1 MCVCVCVC
9 VRACVCFKLVCIF
22 TIISNLQL
30 FSCLCTF
37 CCYCILIQDKFLN
50 YYFGMS
56 EQFSF
61 LAISIVNNLKFDSVG
76 NNQTK
81 QLLCDALAEWSVCVD
96 VVQLCSRWLHG
107 RCIRAHSRA
116 SQQQNILCWGGKLL
130 CLLAPFINPILF
142 LNLLIVYSC

>member
-1 MCVCVCVC
+1 MCVC

-37 CCYCILIQDKFLN
+37 CCYCILMQDKFLN

-81 QLLCDALAEWSVCVD
+81 QLLCDALAE
-96 VVQLCSRWLHG
+96 
-107 RCIRAHSRA
+107 
-116 SQQQNILCWGGKLL
+116 
-130 CLLAPFINPILF
+130 
-142 LNLLIVYSC
+142 